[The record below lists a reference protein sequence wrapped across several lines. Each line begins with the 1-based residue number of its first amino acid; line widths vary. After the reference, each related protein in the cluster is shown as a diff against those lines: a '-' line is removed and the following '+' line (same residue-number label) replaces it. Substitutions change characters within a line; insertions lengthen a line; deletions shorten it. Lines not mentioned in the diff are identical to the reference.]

1 MATTYSYQKGK
12 YGGPCGS
19 IFPYFIPMQNLSP
32 LEQEY
37 SDNIPAGYLRCRGQI
52 LNADQYPNLAL
63 VIGIGDS
70 CIYRKTGTTLQNQ
83 VNGVGGQIQLPDL
96 GSKYITA
103 SSTPG
108 NYLNTTT
115 TNTLTNS
122 EIERAGVEVEIV
134 SNANTSNQISFNYTG
149 NFVLPQKD
157 LPVNGQVRITAPS
170 STTRNTVGETEIMG
184 HGHGST
190 LSTGREIQRFGECFN
205 GSTAQRRPFPF
216 TCNASLQASETVITG
231 REWTTFQLDTYGSD
245 AGTTHSHSGLFP
257 RITSST
263 STATIKRT
271 EIPSSG
277 LTTNV
282 TFNKFNRFAID
293 RVSGK
298 FILCEFLIKF

>member
-1 MATTYSYQKGK
+1 MATTYSFEKGK

-19 IFPYFIPMQNLSP
+19 IFPYFRPMQNLIP
-32 LEQEY
+32 TEQEY
-37 SDNIPAGYLRCRGQI
+37 LDNIPAGYLRCRGQI

-103 SSTPG
+103 STTPG

-115 TNTLTNS
+115 TNTLTNT
-122 EIERAGVEVEIV
+122 EIERAGVAVEIV

-149 NFVLPQKD
+149 NFVLAQKD
-157 LPVNGQVRITAPS
+157 LPVNGQIRITAPS
-170 STTRNTVGETEIMG
+170 STSRNSVGESEIMG

-190 LSTGREIQRFGECFN
+190 LSTGREIQSFTCWN
-205 GSTAQRRPFPF
+205 GATAQRTL
-216 TCNASLQASETVITG
+216 TCQNPVPIGENSTITG
-231 REWTTFQLDTYGSD
+231 RDWSTFQLDTYGSET
-245 AGTTHSHSGLFP
+245 GTNHSHAGLFP
-257 RITSST
+257 SITSST
-263 STATIKRT
+263 STATIRRT
-271 EIPSSG
+271 EIPSDG

-282 TFNKFNRFAID
+282 TLNKFNRFAID
-293 RVSGK
+293 RISGK

>member
-1 MATTYSYQKGK
+1 MATTYSFQKGK

-19 IFPYFIPMQNLSP
+19 IFPYFTPMQNLIP
-32 LEQEY
+32 TEQEY
-37 SDNIPAGYLRCRGQI
+37 LDNIPAGYLRCRGQI

-103 SSTPG
+103 STTPG

-115 TNTLTNS
+115 TNTLTNT
-122 EIERAGVEVEIV
+122 EIERAGVAVEIV

-149 NFVLPQKD
+149 NFVLSQKD
-157 LPVNGQVRITAPS
+157 LPVNGQVRISAPS
-170 STTRNTVGETEIMG
+170 STTRNSVGESEIMG

-190 LSTGREIQRFGECFN
+190 LSTGREIQSFN
-205 GSTAQRRPFPF
+205 CWNGATAQRWLL
-216 TCNASLQASETVITG
+216 CNNPSLVGDNKTITG
-231 REWTTFQLDTYGSD
+231 RDWTTFQLDTYGSD
-245 AGTTHSHSGLFP
+245 TGTNHSHAGLFP
-257 RITSST
+257 AITSST
-263 STATIKRT
+263 STATIRRT
-271 EIPSSG
+271 EIPSDS

-282 TFNKFNRFAID
+282 TLNKFNRFAID
-293 RVSGK
+293 RISGK

>member
-1 MATTYSYQKGK
+1 MATTYSFEKGK

-19 IFPYFIPMQNLSP
+19 IFPYFTPMQNLSP

-37 SDNIPAGYLRCRGQI
+37 KDNIPAGYLRCRGQI

-103 SSTPG
+103 STTPG

-115 TNTLTNS
+115 TNTLTNT
-122 EIERAGVEVEIV
+122 EIERAGVAVEIV
-134 SNANTSNQISFNYTG
+134 SNANTSNQISFSYDG
-149 NFVLPQKD
+149 PFVLSQKD
-157 LPVNGQVRITAPS
+157 LPVNGQVRVTAPS
-170 STTRNTVGETEIMG
+170 STIRNSVTESEIMG

-190 LSTGREIQRFGECFN
+190 LSTGREIQ
-205 GSTAQRRPFPF
+205 SF
-216 TCNASLQASETVITG
+216 TCWNGDQANFNFFTCRNPSLQGDNATITG
-231 REWTTFQLDTYGSD
+231 REWSTFQLNAFGSD
-245 AGTTHSHSGLFP
+245 TGTLHSHSGLFP
-257 RITSST
+257 RITSSS
-263 STATIKRT
+263 STATINRT
-271 EIPSSG
+271 EIPSDG

-293 RVSGK
+293 RISGK